1 MDKLENYIYY
11 SICEKSYEL
20 FEDTNFSTYRM
31 YCYTFRDYI
40 NLGIIGENEF
50 GTIDVISKHLELIYN
65 IEYKVA
71 VQYIGSYF
79 LDEKY
84 VIFEQPVRLVREYFR
99 NSFN

>member
-31 YCYTFRDYI
+31 YCYSFRDYI

-50 GTIDVISKHLELIYN
+50 ETIDVISKHLELIYN